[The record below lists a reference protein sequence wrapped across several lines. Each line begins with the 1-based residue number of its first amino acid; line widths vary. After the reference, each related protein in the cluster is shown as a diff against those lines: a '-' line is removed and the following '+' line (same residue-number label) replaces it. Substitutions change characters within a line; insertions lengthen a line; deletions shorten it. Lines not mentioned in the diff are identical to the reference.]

1 MKQETQP
8 RSKKMFSRRQN
19 RSVHDTSYTG
29 VSPAASKTNQPN
41 NNALAA
47 ALSIGKSLKQQGG
60 PGVHAP
66 SGGSNQYL
74 SKPPQKRN
82 SLLKRD
88 SITRSPSSNKFR
100 NFSDAS
106 YNSTLSHSMQT
117 PPHSA
122 QRRSSIQRQSNGG
135 YDLDDSFD
143 DSYYDDINQ
152 DATQNYNNAKMRD
165 LRLSHQLSPPPS
177 RNGQP
182 HAESGTVKMIKK
194 YIPTPNGI
202 KIIEVP
208 ETVYQ
213 KEVVRNNSMRSM
225 PRSGSMTSLSQKRIP
240 RTTSL
245 SSIAGA
251 NKKPSHQRLSSLS
264 RNPALGTM
272 AENEEA
278 QSRKGRNE
286 DSELQKL
293 QQQIDHEKQVSKD
306 LELKRLEYEKIKL
319 ERLENEKKILLL
331 KREAANNKDID
342 VSEVIDEGDE
352 EEDVPLPNI
361 LVIVDE
367 MENKRLGQEEES
379 EINKNATIEK
389 PSLGEINDIS
399 RDEDVNAEDET
410 SIYEE
415 EAIPEASIDA
425 SSVVV
430 DELEKKNIVG
440 DEPTSDIKTSEHL
453 QNGFKNDHGAA
464 ELNVISQY
472 SDSKE
477 LLNRNS
483 IIDNPIPVSTDEE
496 DFGIEEVPYD
506 KSEENN
512 LAKHLRPNFDS
523 LLEIIDTKHSG
534 PKFDPEPEIISTD
547 ETMQLKESNHDMLDV
562 EDPTVEDIAIT
573 TLQIPTS
580 TLNNDSSSSSARST
594 GSFDSNMQSRSEKR
608 PVKSAMKNSSSFYN
622 SSNNSSTVKNA
633 AQDAYLSLATAEN
646 TRLNSKISSSQLNDV
661 GPQLNG
667 GANQMQQPQSNN
679 QYYENQSN
687 QQNQQNQ
694 RNQQNQQNH
703 RNHRNQQNQ
712 KNQQNQQN
720 QPNQPNQGMRIS
732 TLRKSPSTQSP
743 GLASRTL
750 RPQSTLPETLP
761 QSNQHSPVNGMGN
774 RKLRD
779 RTSAHVN
786 PTRDRSSYMNHISP
800 HPALQPNYQSP
811 SKTKAAELY
820 AKASARPNSSF
831 MPVAAKKTSDQ
842 PATQQAQKSR
852 RTTLRDMSSPNQ
864 AQRADNSL
872 NNPPQNTNDTS
883 SNPVENRRAFRSRL
897 ADSDEEEGTEGRSK
911 FFGGGFSSRFNDS
924 DEDLGGFTHKQNSA
938 NQTTTQYPSK
948 NNDLPVSNALP
959 NRNNNTIMD
968 GKTDQPL
975 KSKSK
980 DKKKFAKLRKLFGK
994 D

>member
-1 MKQETQP
+1 
-8 RSKKMFSRRQN
+8 MFSRRQN
-19 RSVHDTSYTG
+19 RSVHGTSYTG
-29 VSPAASKTNQPN
+29 VNPAASGSNQPN

-47 ALSIGKSLKQQGG
+47 ALSIGKSLKQQGA
-60 PGVHAP
+60 PGVHAT
-66 SGGSNQYL
+66 SGTSNQYL

-88 SITRSPSSNKFR
+88 SITRSPNSNRFR

-106 YNSTLSHSMQT
+106 YNSTNSHSMQT
-117 PPHSA
+117 PPQSM
-122 QRRSSIQRQSNGG
+122 QRRSSIQGHNF
-135 YDLDDSFD
+135 DDSFD

-152 DATQNYNNAKMRD
+152 NATQSYNNAKMRD

-177 RNGQP
+177 RNGQV
-182 HAESGTVKMIKK
+182 HQDNSTVKMVKK

-213 KEVVRNNSMRSM
+213 KEVARNNSMRSL

-240 RTTSL
+240 RSPSL
-245 SSIAGA
+245 SSVSGA
-251 NKKPSHQRLSSLS
+251 TRKTSHQRLSSFGRS
-264 RNPALGTM
+264 PVLGTM
-272 AENEEA
+272 AENEEL
-278 QSRKGRNE
+278 QSRRRHNE
-286 DSELQKL
+286 DSELQRL
-293 QQQIDHEKQVSKD
+293 QEQIDHEKQVSKD
-306 LELKRLEYEKIKL
+306 LELKRLEYEKVKL

-331 KREAANNKDID
+331 KKEAANNKDID
-342 VSEVIDEGDE
+342 VSEVIDEDD

-367 MENKRLGQEEES
+367 VENKRLEQNGELVT
-379 EINKNATIEK
+379 NKNVAIEK

-399 RDEDVNAEDET
+399 KDEDINAEDDT

-430 DELEKKNIVG
+430 DELEKKNKEG
-440 DEPTSDIKTSEHL
+440 DEAYDIGASEHL
-453 QNGFKNDHGAA
+453 QNGFRNDQGAA

-472 SDSKE
+472 SDSRE
-477 LLNRNS
+477 ILNRDS

-506 KSEENN
+506 KSEEGN
-512 LAKHLRPNFDS
+512 LAKHLRPTFDS
-523 LLEIIDTKHSG
+523 QPEVIDSRDSG
-534 PKFDPEPEIISTD
+534 PKFDPEPEIIGTNG
-547 ETMQLKESNHDMLDV
+547 TIQLGESNQDMVDV
-562 EDPTVEDIAIT
+562 DDPRVEELAIT
-573 TLQIPTS
+573 TLQIPS
-580 TLNNDSSSSSARST
+580 SSLNNDSSSSSAKSA
-594 GSFDSNMQSRSEKR
+594 GSLDSNIQQKSEKR
-608 PVKSAMKNSSSFYN
+608 PVKSAMKNSSSFYNN

-646 TRLNSKISSSQLNDV
+646 TRLNSKLSSTQLNDAGPQFNNGTNQNQSQLN
-661 GPQLNG
+661 
-667 GANQMQQPQSNN
+667 N
-679 QYYENQSN
+679 QYQE
-687 QQNQQNQ
+687 
-694 RNQQNQQNH
+694 
-703 RNHRNQQNQ
+703 
-712 KNQQNQQN
+712 N
-720 QPNQPNQGMRIS
+720 QPNQTKRIS

-761 QSNQHSPVNGMGN
+761 HSSQHQPPVNGMGN
-774 RKLRD
+774 RQLRD
-779 RTSAHVN
+779 RASAHIN
-786 PTRDRSSYMNHISP
+786 PTRNRASYVNQITP

-820 AKASARPNSSF
+820 AKANARPTSSF
-831 MPVAAKKTSDQ
+831 APTATKKNSDIAAK
-842 PATQQAQKSR
+842 QQAQKAR
-852 RTTLRDMSSPNQ
+852 RTTLRDMSSTNQ
-864 AQRADNSL
+864 AQRVESPL
-872 NNPPQNTNDTS
+872 NNTPQNANEDS
-883 SNPVENRRAFRSRL
+883 SNTVENRRTFKSRL
-897 ADSDEEEGTEGRSK
+897 ADSDEEDGHEGKSK

-924 DEDLGGFTHKQNSA
+924 DEDLGGHSR
-938 NQTTTQYPSK
+938 NQHIASSTTARQSSK
-948 NNDLPVSNALP
+948 NNEHPASKTLPI
-959 NRNNNTIMD
+959 RNNPPME
-968 GKTDQPL
+968 GKSDQVL

>member
-1 MKQETQP
+1 MKQETEL
-8 RSKKMFSRRQN
+8 RSKNMFSRRQN

-29 VSPAASKTNQPN
+29 VNPGASGTNQPN

-47 ALSIGKSLKQQGG
+47 ALSIGKSLKQQGA
-60 PGVHAP
+60 PGVHAT
-66 SGGSNQYL
+66 GGGPNQYL

-88 SITRSPSSNKFR
+88 SITRSPNSNKFR

-106 YNSTLSHSMQT
+106 YNSTYSHSMQT

-122 QRRSSIQRQSNGG
+122 QRRTSIQGKSKGG
-135 YDLDDSFD
+135 YGLDDSFD
-143 DSYYDDINQ
+143 ESYYDDINQ
-152 DATQNYNNAKMRD
+152 DATQSYNNAKLKD

-177 RNGQP
+177 RNGQAP
-182 HAESGTVKMIKK
+182 QESGTVKMVKK

-213 KEVVRNNSMRSM
+213 KEVARNNSMRSL
-225 PRSGSMTSLSQKRIP
+225 PRSGSMTSMSQKRIP
-240 RTTSL
+240 RTASL
-245 SSIAGA
+245 SSMAGA
-251 NKKPSHQRLSSLS
+251 NKKPSHQRLSSLG

-272 AENEEA
+272 AENDEM
-278 QSRKGRNE
+278 QSRRKHNE
-286 DSELQKL
+286 DSELHRL

-331 KREAANNKDID
+331 KREAADNKGLD
-342 VSEVIDEGDE
+342 VSEVISEDEE

-367 MENKRLGQEEES
+367 MENKRLEQDGEADM
-379 EINKNATIEK
+379 NKNTAIEK

-399 RDEDVNAEDET
+399 RDDDVNVEDDT

-440 DEPTSDIKTSEHL
+440 DEPTSDTKTSEQQL
-453 QNGFKNDHGAA
+453 QNGFKNDQGAA

-496 DFGIEEVPYD
+496 DFGIEEVPSD
-506 KSEENN
+506 ENN

-523 LLEIIDTKHSG
+523 LLEIIEPKTSG

-547 ETMQLKESNHDMLDV
+547 ETMQLRDSNHDIIDV
-562 EDPTVEDIAIT
+562 EDPTVEEMAIT

-580 TLNNDSSSSSARST
+580 SLNNDSSSSSARST
-594 GSFDSNMQSRSEKR
+594 GSLDSNMQPRSEKR

-646 TRLNSKISSSQLNDV
+646 TRLNSKLSSSQLNDA
-661 GPQLNG
+661 GPQFNS

-679 QYYENQSN
+679 QYYDN
-687 QQNQQNQ
+687 QQNQSIQHNH
-694 RNQQNQQNH
+694 QNH
-703 RNHRNQQNQ
+703 Q
-712 KNQQNQQN
+712 
-720 QPNQPNQGMRIS
+720 NQGMRIS

-750 RPQSTLPETLP
+750 RPQSTVPETLH
-761 QSNQHSPVNGMGN
+761 QNNQYHAPVNGMGN

-786 PTRDRSSYMNHISP
+786 PSRDRSSYVKHINP

-811 SKTKAAELY
+811 SKTKAADLY
-820 AKASARPNSSF
+820 AKANARPNSSF
-831 MPVAAKKTSDQ
+831 VPVAAKKTPDGS
-842 PATQQAQKSR
+842 ATQQAQKAH
-852 RTTLRDMSSPNQ
+852 RTTLRDMTSSNQ
-864 AQRADNSL
+864 AQRADNSV
-872 NNPPQNTNDTS
+872 NNPQQNANETNS
-883 SNPVENRRAFRSRL
+883 GHVENDRGFKSRL
-897 ADSDEEEGTEGRSK
+897 ADSDEEDGHEGRSK

-924 DEDLGGFTHKQNSA
+924 DEDLGGFTR
-938 NQTTTQYPSK
+938 NQHSVNQSTAQHSSK
-948 NNDLPVSNALP
+948 NNELPVSKTQP
-959 NRNNNTIMD
+959 SHNNNTFMD